1 PAALLQQIVDDAAD
15 MTGSTIDEI
24 NSSMAMSMARSA
36 AITYGEILTNDE
48 MENLVNE
55 LFACENVNYTPD
67 GHPVFAIMQQ
77 KSIEQ
82 LLD

>member
-1 PAALLQQIVDDAAD
+1 MLTRVICPPKGRPGMNILL
-15 MTGSTIDEI
+15 TSSSTTA
-24 NSSMAMSMARSA
+24 MAMSMARSA

-67 GHPVFAIMQQ
+67 GHSVFAIMQQ